1 MISSKIPVVMA
12 ICALVIIQQNGRR
25 QLTKTK
31 ANHDEGKVAP
41 EAEESIVV
49 KSDTEDSSSN
59 SSPSLTFKFLMSD
72 SPRSSF
78 ESIMTLTRTITFGY
92 KTGDDLDN
100 YLENEI
106 AHEDVDKFGVYD
118 KAAYQHQQ
126 LSLATAL

>member
-1 MISSKIPVVMA
+1 MA
-12 ICALVIIQQNGRR
+12 ICAKVIIQQNGTR
-25 QLTKTK
+25 QLPKTK
-31 ANHDEGKVAP
+31 ANHDEGKVDP

-59 SSPSLTFKFLMSD
+59 SSPPLTIKFLMSG

-106 AHEDVDKFGVYD
+106 AHADVDKFGVYT
-118 KAAYQHQQ
+118 
-126 LSLATAL
+126 SE